1 MNHQI
6 KLLTLSLILVVTGG
20 VAWAQFAKPDDAIA
34 YRKAVMQVIGKHFG
48 EMADMVKGSQPYA
61 QDAFEKDARIVALMA
76 ALPWEASLVPGS
88 YDGGG
93 TTLKEDALRDR
104 EGFMAA
110 AQEFEAASQDLL
122 TAAQGGDQGAIKST
136 FGATAKSCSRCHKTY
151 RK

>member
-1 MNHQI
+1 MNRLSQTV
-6 KLLTLSLILVVTGG
+6 KVLLVLAATGG
-20 VAWAQFAKPDDAIA
+20 IAWGAFAKPDDAIA

-76 ALPWEASLVPGS
+76 ALPWEASLVSGS

-110 AQEFEAASQDLL
+110 AREFEAASQDLL

-136 FGATAKSCSRCHKTY
+136 FGAAAKSCSRCHKTY